1 MSRLVWD
8 FFGPR
13 SKPTAEHFLI
23 HLRQFLEREGL
34 HGLPCG
40 CESTNHLQSSIWCE
54 VIDTKATE
62 LLTRALRPKRVESSA
77 TVEIDLQ

>member
-8 FFGPR
+8 FFGPH
-13 SKPTAEHFLI
+13 SKPTAEHFLV

-34 HGLPCG
+34 QGLPCG
-40 CESTNHLQSSIWCE
+40 CDSPSLLQSSAWCE
-54 VIDTKATE
+54 IIDVEATE

-77 TVEIDLQ
+77 TASPGL